1 MKLYIKEFVK
11 PDYEII
17 PFADDKYASPNAPI
31 RKRYVIKHIKS
42 HHFISKMG
50 KRLIRS
56 DFSTYWRLEDAI
68 SYCQSKNYYFTIR
81 K

>member
-17 PFADDKYASPNAPI
+17 PFADDEYASI

-50 KRLIRS
+50 RRLIRFDS
-56 DFSTYWRLEDAI
+56 STYWRLEDAI